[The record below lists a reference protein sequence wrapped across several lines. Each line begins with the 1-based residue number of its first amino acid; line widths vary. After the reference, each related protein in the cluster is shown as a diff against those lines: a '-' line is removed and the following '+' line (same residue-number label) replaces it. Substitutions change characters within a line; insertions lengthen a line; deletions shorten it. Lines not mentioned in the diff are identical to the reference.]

1 MCYSFIYKKNKKA
14 SKPLIFDE
22 KGAYPKIDIKNKSPK
37 LVLDIENSNL
47 YNRRLNK
54 WLIIINY
61 KIFYNN
67 NFKASR
73 KF

>member
-54 WLIIINY
+54 
-61 KIFYNN
+61 
-67 NFKASR
+67 
-73 KF
+73 